1 MKRIMPCKFSKC
13 EFLLDHVAFAGHV
26 VSKDDIKV
34 DPKKIEEIIE
44 RPRSTMVT
52 EVRSFC
58 V

>member
-1 MKRIMPCKFSKC
+1 M
-13 EFLLDHVAFAGHV
+13 AFAGHV

-52 EVRSFC
+52 EVRSFMGLTDYSGDLRRIFPR
-58 V
+58 